1 MGVEGKRLLL
11 LEDDPILGMLLEDM
25 VDMLGCRI
33 AGSFQTVDA
42 ALEAVT
48 AEPGSLDA
56 AILDV
61 NLNGSPS
68 FPVADFLHEK
78 GIPYIFSTGYGDNP
92 SQTAPKLSK
101 PFTIDELREALEK
114 LFSADSPG

>member
-1 MGVEGKRLLL
+1 MGIAGKRLLL
-11 LEDDPILGMLLEDM
+11 LEDDPILGMVLEDM
-25 VDMLGCRI
+25 ADMLGCRI

-42 ALEAVT
+42 ALEA
-48 AEPGSLDA
+48 AKAAPESFDA
-56 AILDV
+56 AVLDV

-68 FPVADFLHEK
+68 FPVAALLEKK
-78 GIPYIFSTGYGDNP
+78 GIPYVFSTGYGDTP

-114 LFSADSPG
+114 LLPD